1 VRMATPDKRPNVVV
15 VMTTQWR
22 AQASGYGGDGNA
34 ATPFLD
40 SLAEESVDFFQAV
53 TPHPM
58 GVFAR
63 AAFLTG
69 VPCPENGVADYF
81 DSLPRDSVTF
91 AHRFQEGGYDTAFFG
106 KWQLYDRDRRAPLV
120 GSEHALIEVPEDR
133 RGGFQ
138 FWEGFES
145 GFLLNHGYYHGTDIG
160 PPTRIEGYQSDVIAE
175 RWSRYLQSRRQ
186 EDPLFAWISLDAPHP
201 PYGETPPEITP
212 RPPSSIVLAEEVP
225 EDPSVRETAR
235 QELTGYYGHIE
246 ATDRAIGRMREE
258 AKRHLDCDNTI
269 FIFTSAHGDMHGSH
283 GHFRKGWPHEE
294 SVRVPLLLSWPNGIK
309 SARRDPLLISLLD
322 LGPSLWGLCF
332 PNDRLEFASENSGKD
347 LSLAALLKAEG
358 PERQI
363 ISMPSVVPFDKQC
376 PCAWRASRRIDKTE
390 GVRDDGTRFTLDH

>member
-1 VRMATPDKRPNVVV
+1 
-15 VMTTQWR
+15 
-22 AQASGYGGDGNA
+22 
-34 ATPFLD
+34 
-40 SLAEESVDFFQAV
+40 
-53 TPHPM
+53 
-58 GVFAR
+58 
-63 AAFLTG
+63 LTG